1 MPYSRQQRWYKRCYV
16 STEGPN
22 SGASEI
28 PTGRRDVKLVTA
40 VIKPFKL
47 DDVKDGLAALGVQ
60 GMTVSEVQGF
70 GRQGGHSET
79 YRGTEYKVLFTPKTR
94 VEVVVDDDLSDR
106 VVDAVVAAART
117 EKIGDGKV
125 WVTDVGNL
133 VRIRTGER
141 GSDAI

>member
-1 MPYSRQQRWYKRCYV
+1 M
-16 STEGPN
+16 
-22 SGASEI
+22 
-28 PTGRRDVKLVTA
+28 KLVTA

-47 DDVKDGLAALGVQ
+47 DDVKDGLALLGVQ

-94 VEVVVDDDLSDR
+94 VEVVVDDDVTDR
-106 VVDAVVAAART
+106 VVDAIVAAART

-125 WVTDVGNL
+125 WLSTVESV
-133 VRIRTGER
+133 VRVRTGDR
-141 GSDAI
+141 DAAAL

>member
-1 MPYSRQQRWYKRCYV
+1 MQL
-16 STEGPN
+16 
-22 SGASEI
+22 I
-28 PTGRRDVKLVTA
+28 TA

-47 DDVKDGLAALGVQ
+47 DDVKDALAELGVQ

-94 VEVVVDDDLSDR
+94 VEVVVEDSQT
-106 VVDAVVAAART
+106 DAMVAAIVAAART

-125 WVTDVGNL
+125 WVTDVGTL
-133 VRIRTGER
+133 IRIRTGER
-141 GSDAI
+141 GADAV

>member
-1 MPYSRQQRWYKRCYV
+1 MIVRINKARSK
-16 STEGPN
+16 E
-22 SGASEI
+22 ASKSLGEREH
-28 PTGRRDVKLVTA
+28 TMKLVTA

-47 DDVKDGLAALGVQ
+47 DDVKDGLATLGVQ

-94 VEVVVDDDLSDR
+94 VEVVVDNDVADQ
-106 VVDAVVAAART
+106 VVDAIVAAART

-141 GSDAI
+141 GADAV